1 MELVFLIYFWSLFSQ
16 QSSNSLGVL
25 GFASYFL
32 IASGINEL
40 VMAQWGKF
48 GAGLGDAIRTG
59 AISNYLI
66 KPLSILPAIYM
77 TAVGKNGLNKLLAV
91 ITIAMGLIIQPPQN
105 IVAVL
110 LFIIFFIN
118 AVLIA
123 YAVNIIDGTIFF
135 HSADAKGIRSASN
148 HIIGIFSGI
157 LVPIS
162 LFPDYLR
169 WIVKLTPFPWMVFGP
184 VNALKTTMIT
194 QDVLVDILVVIFW
207 SIALNGSAYLFWS
220 WSIKKY
226 EAIGI

>member
-16 QSSNSLGVL
+16 HANNSLGVT

-59 AISNYLI
+59 AINNYLI
-66 KPLSILPAIYM
+66 KPLSILPAIYF
-77 TAVGKNGLNKLLAV
+77 TAVGKNGINKLLAV
-91 ITIAMGLIIQPPQN
+91 ITILIGLIIQPPQSML
-105 IVAVL
+105 AVL
-110 LFIIFFIN
+110 LFTIFFIN

-157 LVPIS
+157 LIPIS
-162 LFPDYLR
+162 LFPDYIR
-169 WIVKLTPFPWMVFGP
+169 WIVELTPFPWMVFGP
-184 VNALKTTMIT
+184 VNALKIT
-194 QDVLVDILVVIFW
+194 ALTEDVLMDIGIVFFW
-207 SIALNGSAYLFWS
+207 SIALNIIAYLFWS